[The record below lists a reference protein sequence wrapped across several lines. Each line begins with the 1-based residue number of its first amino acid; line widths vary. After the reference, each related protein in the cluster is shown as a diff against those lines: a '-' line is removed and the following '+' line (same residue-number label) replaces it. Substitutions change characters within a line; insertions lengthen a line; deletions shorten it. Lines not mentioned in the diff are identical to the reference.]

1 MLDAQRGQ
9 EGLLRYLHAADLLHA
24 ALALFLLLEE
34 LAFAGNVATVAFGSN
49 VFAVGANGLAGDH
62 TLAHGGLH
70 WHLELSERQRELL
83 LKTLEIYISTGAPV
97 GSHALC
103 DELGASSSTIRAELA
118 HLESLGLLDHPH
130 TSAGRV
136 PSDMGYRYYVDA
148 LMEAN
153 SRDDTAFADVERYG
167 NVDELL
173 RSVSEGMSEVTR
185 LLAVVAGP
193 AVLGESLA
201 RVDYLPLGEGRL
213 LLVVSMES
221 GASSSAAI
229 TLPIPVEDEE
239 LRGIF
244 AALNSWLGG
253 RPLGPDL
260 ELGLAAHTALS
271 DHDPRTVGAVLEAVG
286 ALGRA
291 TERGVFIQGA
301 SALLSRL
308 DDLDPGSLSAVIEV
322 FERRRWLLRLMG
334 DALRRSVSS
343 SGVVV
348 SIGTESGFLNLTG
361 TSLVASAYS
370 RHERPYGVVSLI
382 GPKRMDYDAAIMT
395 VRSAAEALTNCLD
408 ARF

>member
-1 MLDAQRGQ
+1 M
-9 EGLLRYLHAADLLHA
+9 
-24 ALALFLLLEE
+24 
-34 LAFAGNVATVAFGSN
+34 
-49 VFAVGANGLAGDH
+49 
-62 TLAHGGLH
+62 
-70 WHLELSERQRELL
+70 HLELSERQRELL

-97 GSHALC
+97 GSHALSE
-103 DELGASSSTIRAELA
+103 ELEASSSTIRAELA
-118 HLESLGLLDHPH
+118 QLESLGLLDQPH
-130 TSAGRV
+130 TSAGRI
-136 PSDMGYRYYVDA
+136 PTDRGYRYYVDA

-153 SRDDTAFADVERYG
+153 PKDDTAFAALEGYG

-173 RSVSEGMSEVTR
+173 RGVSEGMSEVTR

-193 AVLGESLA
+193 TVLGESFA
-201 RVDYLPLGEGRL
+201 RVDYLPLGEDRL
-213 LLVVSMES
+213 LLVVSMDS

-229 TLPIPVEDEE
+229 TLPILVEDNE
-239 LRGIF
+239 LRHIF

-253 RPLGPDL
+253 RPLGTDL
-260 ELGLAAHTALS
+260 ELELAARTALS
-271 DHDPRTVGAVLEAVG
+271 DYDPMTVGAVLEAVG

-291 TERGVFIQGA
+291 TEHGVFIQGA

-370 RHERPYGVVSLI
+370 RRERPYGVVSLI
-382 GPKRMDYDAAIMT
+382 GPKRMDYDVAITT

>member
-1 MLDAQRGQ
+1 MRVMM
-9 EGLLRYLHAADLLHA
+9 
-24 ALALFLLLEE
+24 
-34 LAFAGNVATVAFGSN
+34 NV
-49 VFAVGANGLAGDH
+49 
-62 TLAHGGLH
+62 
-70 WHLELSERQRELL
+70 ELSERQRELL
-83 LKTLEIYISTGAPV
+83 LKTLEIYISTSAPV
-97 GSHALC
+97 GSHALSEEV
-103 DELGASSSTIRAELA
+103 DASSSTIRAELA
-118 HLESLGLLDHPH
+118 HLESLGLLGHPH

-136 PSDMGYRYYVDA
+136 PTDRGYRYYVDA
-148 LMEAN
+148 LMEEN
-153 SRDDTAFADVERYG
+153 PKDESAFAALEGYG

-173 RSVSEGMSEVTR
+173 HGVSEGMSEVTR

-193 AVLGESLA
+193 SVLGESLS
-201 RVDYLPLGEGRL
+201 RVDYLPLGDGRL

-229 TLPIPVEDEE
+229 ALPVPVEGEE
-239 LRGIF
+239 LRDMF

-253 RPLGPDL
+253 RPLGTDL
-260 ELGLAAHTALS
+260 ELGLAARTALS
-271 DHDPRTVGAVLEAVG
+271 DHDPMTVGAVLEAVG

-291 TERGVFIQGA
+291 TERGVFIQGT

-308 DDLDPGSLSAVIEV
+308 DDLDPGSLGAVIEV
-322 FERRRWLLRLMG
+322 FERRRWLLRLLG

-370 RHERPYGVVSLI
+370 RREQPYGVVSLI
-382 GPKRMDYDAAIMT
+382 GPKRMDYDAAITT
-395 VRSAAEALTNCLD
+395 VRTAAEALTNCLD